1 MNNVAMNI
9 FVCVLGEYI
18 YAFLLGIFLELR
30 FLGHRYIN
38 IEIETHLFIVLV
50 NIAITVVEILKDNL
64 GVNRE

>member
-30 FLGHRYIN
+30 FLGHIYKYRN
-38 IEIETHLFIVLV
+38 RNPFIYCFS
-50 NIAITVVEILKDNL
+50 KYCH
-64 GVNRE
+64 NRG